1 MFTDSDRKTG
11 YILPSGI
18 CAVIYLLSGEVYALA
33 PAPKNAGGA
42 QPGGMESMFTSLL
55 PLVFIFVIFY
65 FLLIRP
71 QSKKA
76 KEHRKMLENLKRG
89 DKVVTTGG
97 IEGVI
102 EEVDGDRMVLKIGI
116 KEDIRIR
123 INRSYIADIRTGE

>member
-1 MFTDSDRKTG
+1 MFINKVYPVR
-11 YILPSGI
+11 
-18 CAVIYLLSGEVYALA
+18 YLLSCGIYAVTCLLSNEVYALT

-42 QPGGMESMFTSLL
+42 PSGGMESMFSSLL

-76 KEHRKMLENLKRG
+76 KEHKKMLENLKRG
-89 DKVVTTGG
+89 DKVITTGG

-123 INRSYIADIRTGE
+123 INRNFIADIRAGE

>member
-1 MFTDSDRKTG
+1 MFANTIYPVRYLLS
-11 YILPSGI
+11 SGVY
-18 CAVIYLLSGEVYALA
+18 AVICLMSGEVYALT

-42 QPGGMESMFTSLL
+42 PGGMESMFTSLL

-76 KEHRKMLENLKRG
+76 KEHKKMLENLKRG
-89 DKVVTTGG
+89 DKVITTGG
-97 IEGVI
+97 IEGII

-123 INRSYIADIRTGE
+123 INRNFIADLRAGE